1 MRGPAATQATRYR
14 SKKRIGAVL
23 MSETFGIRVL
33 KPYQRKAMVQ
43 FLQKIDAFVDLLTGC
58 ARSPI
63 YYCAFHKHEDSEVQ
77 KPTDDCV
84 SLSSIILTDLL
95 ENKTLL

>member
-1 MRGPAATQATRYR
+1 
-14 SKKRIGAVL
+14 

-43 FLQKIDAFVDLLTGC
+43 FLQKIDVFVNLLTAGC

-63 YYCAFHKHEDSEVQ
+63 YYNNCAFHKHADSEVQ
-77 KPTDDCV
+77 KPTDD
-84 SLSSIILTDLL
+84 
-95 ENKTLL
+95 